1 MGEIRRLQSSAME
14 TTVFMPR
21 KEAAATK
28 TETVVAATNT
38 SATAPADSPT
48 WSSGS
53 GAIKEI
59 RLHDAEMKVKSLE
72 KENAKV
78 KEREEFY
85 INKAREWKNKYL
97 KLERTAE
104 VNGFPLLNKASQP
117 KIQDQAEATNP
128 PNTENEVNRLREVQN
143 IPDQVDTRNNPPTPT
158 ELMKLDLSRRPEP
171 RRTEADFK
179 LPAKG
184 KSKDDCKTQ

>member
-1 MGEIRRLQSSAME
+1 M
-14 TTVFMPR
+14 
-21 KEAAATK
+21 
-28 TETVVAATNT
+28 
-38 SATAPADSPT
+38 
-48 WSSGS
+48 
-53 GAIKEI
+53 
-59 RLHDAEMKVKSLE
+59 E

-97 KLERTAE
+97 KLERTAK
-104 VNGFPLLNKASQP
+104 VNGIPLLSKVSQP
-117 KIQDQAEATNP
+117 EIQDQAEATNP
-128 PNTENEVNRLREVQN
+128 PNTENEVSRLREVQN

-158 ELMKLDLSRRPEP
+158 EHMKLDLSGRPEP

-184 KSKDDCKTQ
+184 KSKDDCKTQWSWNIQFWLQ